1 VTDIARNMVTRWGM
15 SEQVGVVFADY
26 RADGGGAGLN
36 MQRVDNP
43 AQSRTLIADE
53 RGNLSL
59 NGQFTSARQHAFAM
73 LAPSANKP
81 SSVSMASTIDLEVQR
96 ILNEG
101 YAIARTLLQ
110 DHRDQLIKLADALM
124 EQEQLDRKQFQAL
137 LQE

>member
-1 VTDIARNMVTRWGM
+1 
-15 SEQVGVVFADY
+15 
-26 RADGGGAGLN
+26 
-36 MQRVDNP
+36 
-43 AQSRTLIADE
+43 
-53 RGNLSL
+53 
-59 NGQFTSARQHAFAM
+59 
-73 LAPSANKP
+73 
-81 SSVSMASTIDLEVQR
+81 MASTIDLEVQR